1 MEMSRPLAVV
11 GTTSI
16 TDADVTNAILALG
29 PRGASYNN
37 PQGRAAILDQLI
49 EQALFLTDA
58 RKNMLEYDPAFKQQ
72 LARVKD
78 DLLVQFAISKA
89 VERAS
94 VTDAEIRAFYDEH
107 PEQFAAQETVSA
119 SHILVDSEEEAQQ
132 LLQSIQSGEI
142 SFEDAAKQHSS
153 CPSSQNGGDLGEFG
167 RGQMVPEFDKALSLI
182 HIYGIMIGRGDMGVE
197 IPYEELPAV
206 QKRLITKCRM
216 IGKRVI
222 TATEMLESMIYNS
235 RPTRAEISD
244 VANAVYDGSSAI
256 MLSGETAAGKHPVE
270 ALTVMAKIA
279 EQTEKNINYKK
290 RFLNTEFQTS
300 EAVDAI
306 SHATCGMAIDI
317 GAKAI
322 VACTLSGMTARMISR
337 FRSPVDI
344 LGITTSERTL
354 RKLALSWGVDVYKR
368 QDLHRRSAERRGLRR
383 LPADHRPPRKRRPD
397 RRR

>member
-72 LARVKD
+72 LACVKD

-167 RGQMVPEFDKALSLI
+167 RGQMVPEFDKACFEMQPGELRGPI
-182 HIYGIMIGRGDMGVE
+182 KTQFGYHII
-197 IPYEELPAV
+197 
-206 QKRLITKCRM
+206 RLNQRKA
-216 IGKRVI
+216 G
-222 TATEMLESMIYNS
+222 E
-235 RPTRAEISD
+235 PTSFSD
-244 VANAVYDGSSAI
+244 AREAI
-256 MLSGETAAGKHPVE
+256 REHL
-270 ALTVMAKIA
+270 
-279 EQTEKNINYKK
+279 
-290 RFLNTEFQTS
+290 LNE
-300 EAVDAI
+300 
-306 SHATCGMAIDI
+306 
-317 GAKAI
+317 
-322 VACTLSGMTARMISR
+322 
-337 FRSPVDI
+337 
-344 LGITTSERTL
+344 
-354 RKLALSWGVDVYKR
+354 
-368 QDLHRRSAERRGLRR
+368 
-383 LPADHRPPRKRRPD
+383 KRRQAYQSKVNQLKIMYPVQ
-397 RRR
+397 R